1 MTLNP
6 GLSIISELPFTH
18 LWSSMERG
26 LGVNGDSFR
35 LCSQVKTQKNYTLSL
50 IFYSNITFNFD
61 IKKNFFITE
70 PGRIQYF
77 GYQGTPT
84 SVTVYWSPPVKPNG
98 VIRYYNVKYY
108 PLPQTDRQG
117 NISELAASY
126 MSPVLYPIV
135 YNACVV
141 LGELNVHTYSL
152 LVNSVMIAITRN
164 SGAEKKNADLI
175 FNITVQYMY
184 SRNDTDEEDFNK
196 TVEILNSFSSLLDLG
211 AIQWMSA
218 WNVPILELCN
228 GLLWVRDSKCP
239 VPC

>member
-1 MTLNP
+1 M
-6 GLSIISELPFTH
+6 
-18 LWSSMERG
+18 
-26 LGVNGDSFR
+26 
-35 LCSQVKTQKNYTLSL
+35 
-50 IFYSNITFNFD
+50 
-61 IKKNFFITE
+61 
-70 PGRIQYF
+70 
-77 GYQGTPT
+77 
-84 SVTVYWSPPVKPNG
+84 YWSPPLKPNG

-117 NISELAASY
+117 NISALAASY
-126 MSPVLYPIV
+126 MSPVLYPTM

-141 LGELNVHTYSL
+141 LRELNVHTYSS
-152 LVNSVMIAITRN
+152 LVDSIVMAITRN
-164 SGAEKKNADLI
+164 SGTENKNADLI
-175 FNITVQYMY
+175 FNTTVQYMY

-218 WNVPILELCN
+218 WSVPILELCN